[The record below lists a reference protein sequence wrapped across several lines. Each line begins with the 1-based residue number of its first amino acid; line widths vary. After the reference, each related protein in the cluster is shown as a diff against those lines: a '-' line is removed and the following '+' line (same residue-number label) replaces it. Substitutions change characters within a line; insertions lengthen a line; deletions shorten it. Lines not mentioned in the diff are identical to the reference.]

1 MDQNFDLSKYELQET
16 ASLKIRNA
24 KDDDYLRGI
33 DGEPVVFELYGP
45 GSEQYARA
53 THVMSNKATV
63 RAQAAIR
70 GKAVTNQSEQS
81 ELDQVERLAACTAK
95 ISANFPVS
103 AQDVYVNRRLSY
115 IRDQVERFINDNANF
130 SKASL
135 SN

>member
-70 GKAVTNQSEQS
+70 GKAVTNHVGVNDLLTIGTNLGFGLSTLGQFLADDVLFRFFHKLLSF
-81 ELDQVERLAACTAK
+81 RLVLE
-95 ISANFPVS
+95 F
-103 AQDVYVNRRLSY
+103 
-115 IRDQVERFINDNANF
+115 
-130 SKASL
+130 
-135 SN
+135 